1 MSPTQPSR
9 RQAVTTVGALG
20 LGVVGAASACGSGEA
35 STAASQ
41 AVDQASSAVAG
52 AGSQAASAAAQAIA
66 KADIPVGG
74 GRIIDALKVVS
85 EGVNRFAANGDKGV
99 LLILLAAP
107 VVYGFFYPWPYSTQA
122 VTRVPVA
129 LVDQDNSS
137 LSRQITR
144 FAAADPH
151 LQQIGRASCR
161 ERV

>member
-74 GRIIDALKVVS
+74 GRIIDALKVVITQPT
-85 EGVNRFAANGDKGV
+85 EGDYKAFTSICPHQGCPVTSVEGGTINCPCHGSKFDISTGEVKAGPAKEG
-99 LLILLAAP
+99 LAKK
-107 VVYGFFYPWPYSTQA
+107 SIS
-122 VTRVPVA
+122 VTA
-129 LVDQDNSS
+129 DGIS
-137 LSRQITR
+137 LS
-144 FAAADPH
+144 
-151 LQQIGRASCR
+151 
-161 ERV
+161 